1 MLFAANWK
9 MHGNPQHL
17 TSYCETILPALES
30 CPHQV
35 VLCPP
40 FPLLAQ
46 ALMLTSGSALAVG
59 AQNCHWEQKGAF
71 TGEVSPYLLAE
82 MGVRWV
88 IIGHSERRT
97 LFGETDETAAAR
109 AQAAQKAGLS
119 VIYCVGE
126 SLSEREAGQTFTVLQ
141 RQLEPL
147 SRLSEKDLVVAY
159 EPVWAI
165 GTGKNATPDQVEEA
179 HAFIQNLLSR
189 HFGQSPPVLYG
200 GSVKPENAQAI
211 LHTQGVAG
219 SLVGGAS
226 LDAATF
232 SAIIKAAP

>member
-17 TSYCETILPALES
+17 NSYCEAILPVVER

-46 ALMLTSGSALAVG
+46 ALMLTSGSALTVG
-59 AQNCHWEQKGAF
+59 AQNCHWEQAGAF

-88 IIGHSERRT
+88 IVGHSERRA

-109 AQAAQKAGLS
+109 GQAAQKAGLS

-126 SLSEREAGQTFTVLQ
+126 SLLQREAGQTFTVLQ

-147 SRLSEKDLVVAY
+147 ARLFWEGLVVAY

-165 GTGKNATPDQVEEA
+165 GTGRNATPTQLAEA
-179 HAFIQNLLSR
+179 HAFIQTTLSR

-200 GSVKPENAQAI
+200 GSVKPENAQEI

-219 SLVGGAS
+219 TLVGGAS
-226 LDAATF
+226 LDAAAF
-232 SAIIKAAP
+232 SAIINAAP